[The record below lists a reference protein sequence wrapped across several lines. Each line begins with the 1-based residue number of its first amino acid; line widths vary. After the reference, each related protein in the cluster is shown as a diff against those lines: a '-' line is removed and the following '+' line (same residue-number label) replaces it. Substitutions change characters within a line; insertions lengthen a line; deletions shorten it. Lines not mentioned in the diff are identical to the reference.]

1 MNSAIY
7 TGRVRHRRFVPRP
20 HSFVYRLYVLALDL
34 DELAQLAAVSRCF
47 ACERFAPLSFRRRDY
62 LGDPR
67 LPLKDAV
74 LAEVRR
80 LGGDTAGLDRIVML
94 GQVRCFG
101 LYFSPVN
108 FFYCYAGTEARYLL
122 AEVRNTP
129 WRERHGYLVAL
140 DHQAPTA
147 KAFHVSP
154 FMAMDMTYHWRIQP
168 PGPTLVLHMENHRE
182 TRIFDATLILRRQP
196 FSAAALRAALLQWP
210 LLSLTILRGIYWQAL
225 RLFLKRVPFH
235 PHP

>member
-1 MNSAIY
+1 
-7 TGRVRHRRFVPRP
+7 
-20 HSFVYRLYVLALDL
+20 
-34 DELAQLAAVSRCF
+34 
-47 ACERFAPLSFRRRDY
+47 
-62 LGDPR
+62 
-67 LPLKDAV
+67 
-74 LAEVRR
+74 
-80 LGGDTAGLDRIVML
+80 
-94 GQVRCFG
+94 
-101 LYFSPVN
+101 
-108 FFYCYAGTEARYLL
+108 
-122 AEVRNTP
+122 
-129 WRERHGYLVAL
+129 L